1 MATIDLPG
9 LRRSRGTP
17 LPRALPYPTF
27 KGDEPS
33 RSVQKSVLRA
43 SRPATFFFRAAPFFG
58 EATHG
63 LPVIVSRLRAAEAR
77 RAAQSVPET
86 HHVRRAAL
94 CRDAR
99 PHEQNKCHHTKLQ
112 LAPGTAAPR
121 RCPRRRQDAP
131 QRAPFDP
138 PRPSSVV
145 SGEEFH
151 QKLSE

>member
-1 MATIDLPG
+1 MFAVEQNAAPRLKRSSTRSSTEMS
-9 LRRSRGTP
+9 RREASRRVSYELVGR
-17 LPRALPYPTF
+17 PRFFFALPL
-27 KGDEPS
+27 
-33 RSVQKSVLRA
+33 VW
-43 SRPATFFFRAAPFFG
+43 

-77 RAAQSVPET
+77 CAAQSVPET
-86 HHVRRAAL
+86 PHVRRAAL